1 MTALPRDVLLRA
13 TRLTRSGD
21 LNQALAVLQA
31 QLGIALAPATREAAA
46 TPTVR
51 PECRPLAMLAN
62 DAKVEPGTPA
72 ETYDSSPGRGP
83 PARKPPSAPASSPS
97 TWRQRMAAAMPAFAE
112 AAGRSGRSPHEPALP
127 PGARFESH
135 RYQGPD
141 GSRDYRLFV
150 PGGHDGRPLP
160 LLVMLHGCTQT
171 PEDFAIGTGM
181 NALAQ
186 AHGLLVAWPEQPTS
200 ANASRCWNWFN
211 GGDQARGSGEPALLA
226 GLTRAILAE
235 GRTDPARV
243 YVAGL
248 SAGGAA
254 AAILGAAYPDLYA
267 AVAVHSGLAC
277 GSARDLPSALTA
289 MRQGGAGHRG
299 QAPVPTIVLHG
310 DGDRTVHP
318 ANAGH
323 VLSQAGAGSELTART
338 ERGSSDGGVAWT
350 RTVHTDVAGR
360 ELLEDWRLHGIGH
373 AWSGGSA
380 DGSHTAPT
388 GPDASAVIVR
398 FLLQHAIR

>member
-1 MTALPRDVLLRA
+1 MDSTMTALPRDVLLHA

-31 QLGIALAPATREAAA
+31 QLGIAPAAASADPAAKPRVHPEPAQPARLADASRAAPPPPPRARAARATGKPAAA
-46 TPTVR
+46 TP
-51 PECRPLAMLAN
+51 AA
-62 DAKVEPGTPA
+62 
-72 ETYDSSPGRGP
+72 
-83 PARKPPSAPASSPS
+83 AP
-97 TWRQRMAAAMPAFAE
+97 TWRQRMAAAMPAFADAA
-112 AAGRSGRSPHEPALP
+112 AAGLRATPTPALP
-127 PGARFESH
+127 PGARFDTH
-135 RYQGPD
+135 RHQGPE

-150 PGGHDGRPLP
+150 PAGHDGRALP

-186 AHGLLVAWPEQPTS
+186 AHGVLVAYPAQPPS
-200 ANASRCWNWFN
+200 ANASRCWNWFST
-211 GGDQARGSGEPALLA
+211 GDQARDRGEPALIA
-226 GLTRAILAE
+226 GITREIVAAGGVDADRI
-235 GRTDPARV
+235 

-277 GSARDLPSALTA
+277 GSARDLPSALAA
-289 MRQGGAGHRG
+289 MRQGGPGHRG
-299 QAPVPTIVLHG
+299 EAPLPTIVFHG

-318 ANAGH
+318 DNAGH
-323 VLSQAGAGSELTART
+323 VLAQAGAGAELAERI
-338 ERGSSDGGVAWT
+338 ERGRSEGGVDWT
-350 RTVHTDVAGR
+350 RTIHTDANGR

-373 AWSGGSA
+373 AWSGGNA
-380 DGSHTAPT
+380 QGSHTAPH
-388 GPDASAVIVR
+388 GPDASAAILR
-398 FLLQHAIR
+398 FLLQHAALR